1 MRRIFFCMCNLF
13 VIAVAP
19 GQQKPETDPGFSQY
33 AEKLR
38 QSVIQEIG
46 PLKEYK
52 EPERAY
58 DFRGLS
64 LGMNPDAFKAKLKD
78 LNLRIVKKTGDL
90 LLIKPAAESA
100 SVLAVD
106 GNGKK
111 FLASVVAAEFYR
123 DKLLYLVCPI
133 TKLPCEPDSR

>member
-1 MRRIFFCMCNLF
+1 MRRIFFCMCKLF
-13 VIAVAP
+13 VIAAAP
-19 GQQKPETDPGFSQY
+19 GQQKPASDPEFSRY

-52 EPERAY
+52 QPERSY
-58 DFRGLS
+58 DFRGLT
-64 LGMNPDAFKAKLKD
+64 LGMNPDAFKARLKS
-78 LNLRIVKKTGDL
+78 LNLRVVRKTGDL

-111 FLASVVAAEFYR
+111 FL
-123 DKLLYLVCPI
+123 
-133 TKLPCEPDSR
+133 